1 MVNLLLVS
9 LKIDLACLECLCERR
24 NVFNDQ
30 WCIFTEPDQKIFDRC
45 SPTALCDQNVQ
56 SDLVLFWFNKS
67 TGQFWWKNWNLSRI
81 HFFLSLIIRFQMLIF
96 AFCMPEG
103 KISAITSHRVK
114 LLKHVL
120 LPTLITFFLWSLQMF
135 STLLHRT
142 FEEIVLKSFK
152 TSHFCATRNKKNV
165 VWC

>member
-1 MVNLLLVS
+1 MVNFLLVW
-9 LKIDLACLECLCERR
+9 LKIDLACLDCLCERR

-114 LLKHVL
+114 LVKHVL
-120 LPTLITFFLWSLQMF
+120 LPTLITFFCGACKCSQQF
-135 STLLHRT
+135 STGHLRKLFWKASKLHT
-142 FEEIVLKSFK
+142 FAPQG
-152 TSHFCATRNKKNV
+152 TKKM
-165 VWC
+165 